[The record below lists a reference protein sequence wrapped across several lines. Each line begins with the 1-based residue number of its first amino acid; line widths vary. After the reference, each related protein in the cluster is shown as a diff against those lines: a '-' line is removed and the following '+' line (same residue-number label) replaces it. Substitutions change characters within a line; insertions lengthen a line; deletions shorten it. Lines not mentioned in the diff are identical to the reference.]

1 MNRRDC
7 GFTLVELLVV
17 IAILGIITPVM
28 ASAFIIGFRT
38 TASATSQLAA
48 SHNRQ
53 MLAAFFTE
61 DAQSTTAVVDS
72 TSTDVTTCM
81 LAGETLVSRLSWTD
95 RDASGTATARVVT
108 YVLVSVGTDRQ
119 LVRHSCV
126 NSVRSDV
133 VLVHNAVA
141 SSIAC
146 LSAAYAVVPCASSQ
160 VVRLTAS
167 DSTGPFDVTGMR
179 RS

>member
-1 MNRRDC
+1 VKRRDD

-17 IAILGIITPVM
+17 IAILGIITPVI
-28 ASAFIIGFRT
+28 ASAFIVGFRT

-53 MLAAFFTE
+53 MLAAFLTE
-61 DAQSTTAVVDS
+61 DVQSATAVADP
-72 TSTDVTTCM
+72 TSPDVTTCM
-81 LAGETLVSRLSWTD
+81 LAGETLVTRLSWAD
-95 RDASGTATARVVT
+95 RDASGTTTARVVT
-108 YVLVSVGTDRQ
+108 YVLATVGTERQ

-126 NSVRSDV
+126 NSARSDI

-146 LSAAYAVVPCASSQ
+146 LSAAYATVACSAFQ
-160 VVRLTAS
+160 VLRLTAS
-167 DSTGPFDVTGMR
+167 DSMGFFDMTGMR